1 MRKKLLALLM
11 CATMV
16 LGSSAVASAATITND
31 NISDAIKIVNQFDDG
46 AVEKEFD
53 AKKTSVTFATTFTNA
68 TKSNAGVYTYAF
80 YKDGSDY
87 KYVKTSSNGN
97 TPYTLTN
104 GKELTMAEL
113 DLDTQL
119 VSFESTYT
127 TYADTTEKNFTTN
140 PSAGADEVLNA
151 VVKGIDRAYYFVAD
165 AVTVSDGEAV
175 PSGYLLVQKKGDVTN
190 LNDAVGEDSL
200 VHTDGT
206 TTMVAVQLKS
216 YDNTIDTATSA
227 VSKTIDSFGVDP
239 DNYIALKD
247 SSIDL
252 LKLSSSVASGYW
264 VGISSAAGSEY
275 KIAQAL
281 ANGDITANAV
291 AVKLDFYT
299 VSDADDKTA
308 TVNGYT
314 QSTFKKFEIAKKDKT
329 DVDVTFKS
337 DWLSRSNAKNANVVY
352 VLNDN
357 YSVDSVS
364 EYLYK
369 TGSVFMSS
377 DLSDGTFTTNYI
389 KSGVYLFD
397 TVDDASQNDGVSDT
411 DTTATTTAASTTAA
425 TSPKTGDVAP
435 IAALAVVMMG
445 ACGAMVV
452 ASKKRA

>member
-31 NISDAIKIVNQFDDG
+31 NISDAIKIVNQYDDG

-68 TKSNAGVYTYAF
+68 NKSNAGVYTYAF
-80 YKDGSDY
+80 YKDDNGYS
-87 KYVKTSSNGN
+87 YVKTSSNGN

-119 VSFESTYT
+119 VSFEETYT
-127 TYADTTEKNFTTN
+127 TYADSTGTKFNTN
-140 PSAGADEVLNA
+140 PSASADEVLSA
-151 VVKGIDRAYYFVAD
+151 VVKGIDKAYYFVAD
-165 AVTVSDGEAV
+165 AKTVSDGEAV
-175 PSGYLLVQKKGDVTN
+175 PSDYLLVQKKGDVTN
-190 LNDAVGEDSL
+190 LNDAVGEDGL
-200 VHTDGT
+200 VHTDGS
-206 TTMVAVQLKS
+206 TTMVAVKLKS
-216 YDNTIDTATSA
+216 YDNTVDTATSA

-239 DNYIALKD
+239 DNYIALKN

-308 TVNGYT
+308 TANGYT

-397 TVDDASQNDGVSDT
+397 TVDDASQNDGVADET
-411 DTTATTTAASTTAA
+411 TTTAAAASTTAA